1 MIYQVVPP
9 DDHRH
14 NIEEKSIKTW
24 KYHFIGVL
32 IGNVATFPMN
42 LWCQLTREISI
53 NTGKITRKH
62 KNISLCTPIWAPRLQ
77 RTTICTHW
85 DGHFNPQETDIS
97 QNIHRALQ
105 KGICTRDILWTLP
118 LLEPM
123 GNWDTCNKRFSNS
136 ILLTQINHRPN
147 CHSRRCCN

>member
-1 MIYQVVPP
+1 MLGCTWALKRMKLCGIHPKHQVLDNEASQAYKDAIQESGMIYQVVPP

-105 KGICTRDILWTLP
+105 KGICTRDIL
-118 LLEPM
+118 
-123 GNWDTCNKRFSNS
+123 
-136 ILLTQINHRPN
+136 
-147 CHSRRCCN
+147 

>member
-62 KNISLCTPIWAPRLQ
+62 KKSVCVHLYGPHDYNTLPFVPIGMDTLIHKKPTYRKTFTEHCKKAYVLGTSCEHYHCWNLWV
-77 RTTICTHW
+77 IETHV
-85 DGHFNPQETDIS
+85 
-97 QNIHRALQ
+97 
-105 KGICTRDILWTLP
+105 TRDSVTV
-118 LLEPM
+118 
-123 GNWDTCNKRFSNS
+123 FF
-136 ILLTQINHRPN
+136 
-147 CHSRRCCN
+147 